1 MSLGRLRF
9 TFPVSNTYRRRSLLS
24 VSDAAAP
31 MKITTPL
38 LLRSLEKG
46 NSSRARRHAS
56 SEPHGGRHIG
66 AFMVGPGRCL
76 VSVVDGLGSAL
87 ASKRGE
93 VGRPACVGRKG
104 HEQEGDAL
112 EGMEEE
118 VGGGISVHGDAAKG
132 PPCTPQRP
140 WQRRHGNPPAHLG
153 MPRLC
158 HMVAEMR
165 PPMLCRCRL
174 ILFIKR
180 RHLCRTTPPH
190 LPHCNGHL
198 LDEAE
203 VSIMTMSRP
212 VADVESSFNGK

>member
-46 NSSRARRHAS
+46 KSSCAKRHAS

-66 AFMVGPGRCL
+66 AFMAGPGRCL

-93 VGRPACVGRKG
+93 VGRPACVGCKG

-112 EGMEEE
+112 EVMEEE
-118 VGGGISVHGDAAKG
+118 VGGGISVHGDAATG
-132 PPCTPQRP
+132 PPVHTSASMAAPP
-140 WQRRHGNPPAHLG
+140 WDPPAHLG
-153 MPRLC
+153 MPRPC

-165 PPMLCRCRL
+165 PPMLCRRRL

-180 RHLCRTTPPH
+180 RHLCRTTPPQ
-190 LPHCNGHL
+190 PPPG
-198 LDEAE
+198 
-203 VSIMTMSRP
+203 
-212 VADVESSFNGK
+212 